1 MTDNAR
7 GQESLYRVRFISQDK
22 VFEIYARE
30 CFQGDLY
37 GFVVLKD
44 LVFDAASSMV
54 VDPAEEK
61 LKSEFDGV
69 KQTIIPMHSVIRIDE
84 VEKKGTA
91 KVVELDGNV
100 AKFPSPIYTPQGS
113 E

>member
-1 MTDNAR
+1 MTDKR
-7 GQESLYRVRFISQDK
+7 MYRVRFINQDK
-22 VFEIYARE
+22 LYEIYAE
-30 CFQGDLY
+30 QCFQGDMY

-44 LVFDAASSMV
+44 LVFDTKKSMV

-61 LKSEFDGV
+61 LKAEFEGV

-84 VEKKGTA
+84 VEKRGVA
-91 KVVELDGNV
+91 KIADLDSNV
-100 AKFPSPIYTPQGS
+100 AKFPSPIYTPKGT